1 MQLERVEKEPMKR
14 VAEMYPWRQH
24 PEVILPSCAADD
36 AVVVMVLWKTE
47 PCPEKGQNCNVA
59 H

>member
-1 MQLERVEKEPMKR
+1 VQLERVEKEPMKR

-36 AVVVMVLWKTE
+36 AVVVMVL
-47 PCPEKGQNCNVA
+47 
-59 H
+59 